1 MARQARYGGR
11 EDDDK
16 QGGDTLREMAAAD
29 NDIVEGDI
37 KAAFER
43 VMMIGLERTKHKNP
57 AVQAIA
63 WRPLEL
69 LRTQCLSEKID
80 ERFPSLSGYGAD
92 ACTKRQLDNIILCAQ
107 NQSKFSRGIARKR
120 RPAA

>member
-1 MARQARYGGR
+1 MTRQARYGGR

-16 QGGDTLREMAAAD
+16 GSTNLKEMAAAD
-29 NDIVEGDI
+29 NEIVEGDI

-43 VMMIGLERTKHKNP
+43 VMMIGLKRTKHKNP
-57 AVQAIA
+57 AVVAIA
-63 WRPLEL
+63 WRPLDL
-69 LRTQCLSEKID
+69 LRIQCLSEKID

-92 ACTKRQLDNIILCAQ
+92 ACTKRQLNNIILCAQ